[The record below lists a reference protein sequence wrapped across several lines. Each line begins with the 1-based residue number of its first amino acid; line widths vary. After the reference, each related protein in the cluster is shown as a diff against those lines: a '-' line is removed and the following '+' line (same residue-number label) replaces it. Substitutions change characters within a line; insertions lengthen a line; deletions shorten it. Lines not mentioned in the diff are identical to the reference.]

1 MRGTHRRKFADGA
14 RRLGWTALAGC
25 LVLTALAAPAEAAKP
40 AKPSGA
46 GKTAKGKPPAPATVT
61 GEVRAKA
68 IDTLVTHYLEMYGE
82 HLKRP
87 DWMARAMAVI
97 GLAEID
103 DPRITAR
110 LIEVLDGDKLP
121 LVRVYAW
128 EALQARL
135 PSLTPDQQ
143 AHWLKTG
150 KTLLRQN
157 HLRGDLRVGLVRAM
171 AREGPTDENRKL
183 FATLFQHTNSVDASD
198 IRTLDVMRDTLARW
212 RDPAL
217 VKALIASMAD
227 LDCIFRAEYVLQG
240 LPWAPKEKAVSF
252 FSEGSDALCE
262 KTQALWVRA
271 LAEAGPKALEPK
283 PAPRY
288 KGPSPVIPAP
298 EKIADP
304 AAKRWRQDL
313 ELVRFKLDHLDVAML
328 VDSTGS
334 MKPVIRWIQR
344 DVTKLM
350 QAFHLIS
357 NEPRL
362 AIVFYRDHGDVYVT
376 RVYPFTGQAEALERA
391 IQGVTA
397 DGGGDEPEAVREAM
411 AAALGQQKWSG
422 GEFARRIVVLVGD
435 APPHP
440 ETMDDVR
447 RLVTTAAGQDFRF
460 FCLKV
465 RDKYTAGDLEEFDR
479 IARWGNGLAFWTE
492 FEDEAVGDFSM
503 RSKKDRAMINGIDA
517 AQRPEAI
524 CGVADPETADPY
536 RQLVRAI
543 IRTAVPDAYER
554 KTKPFVDTLLEY
566 LETPVP
572 EERKQVYSGGKLAP
586 PKPPG
591 RGKGKG
597 RGRGGRGGGGPQG

>member
-1 MRGTHRRKFADGA
+1 MRRA
-14 RRLGWTALAGC
+14 RRGWIVVGALVLGCTVLAG
-25 LVLTALAAPAEAAKP
+25 VAPSAEGAGAAKAAGGAKP
-40 AKPSGA
+40 AAP
-46 GKTAKGKPPAPATVT
+46 PEPAPGMSA
-61 GEVRAKA
+61 GDLRAKA

-82 HLKRP
+82 HLQRP

-103 DPRITAR
+103 DPRITEK
-110 LIEVLDGDKLP
+110 LVQVLDGDKLP

-128 EALQARL
+128 EALHARL
-135 PSLTPDQQ
+135 TSLTNDQQ
-143 AHWLKTG
+143 EHWLKTG

-171 AREGPTDENRKL
+171 AHEGPTDENRQL
-183 FATLFQHTNSVDASD
+183 FGGLFQHTNAMDASD
-198 IRTLDVMRDTLARW
+198 IRTLDAMRDALARW

-217 VKALIASMAD
+217 IKALIASMAD
-227 LDCIFRAEYVLQG
+227 LDCVFRAEYVLQG
-240 LPWAPKEKAVSF
+240 LPWAPKEKAASF
-252 FSEGSDALCE
+252 FSEGSTALCE
-262 KTQALWVRA
+262 KTQELWARA
-271 LAEAGPKALEPK
+271 LVEAGPKALEK
-283 PAPRY
+283 QGAPRH
-288 KGPSPVIPAP
+288 KGPSPVILAP
-298 EKIADP
+298 EKITDP
-304 AAKRWRQDL
+304 GDKKWRQDL

-350 QAFHLIS
+350 QAFYLIS

-362 AIVFYRDHGDVYVT
+362 GIVFYRDQGDLYVT
-376 RVYPFTGQAEALERA
+376 KIYPFTGQAEALSQA
-391 IQGVTA
+391 IQNVTA

-411 AAALGQQKWSG
+411 VAALAQQKWSG
-422 GEFARRIVVLVGD
+422 GEYARRIVVLVGD

-465 RDKYTAGDLEEFDR
+465 RDKYTAGDLEEFDQ
-479 IARWGNGLAFWTE
+479 IARWGNGQSFWTE
-492 FEDEAVGDFSM
+492 FEDEAIGEFST
-503 RSKKDRAMINGIDA
+503 RSRSAREMINAVDA
-517 AQRPEAI
+517 EDRPEALT
-524 CGVADPETADPY
+524 GVADPSAADPY
-536 RQLVRAI
+536 RQLVRNI
-543 IRTAVPDAYER
+543 IRTAVPEAYER

-572 EERKQVYSGGKLAP
+572 EKRKQVYSGGKLSP

-597 RGRGGRGGGGPQG
+597 RGRGGGGGGGPQG

>member
-1 MRGTHRRKFADGA
+1 MHQEPIARGTRL
-14 RRLGWTALAGC
+14 LGWAVLAGC
-25 LVLTALAAPAEAAKP
+25 LALAALAPPDETAKAAKDT
-40 AKPSGA
+40 GN
-46 GKTAKGKPPAPATVT
+46 KPPVRGAVT
-61 GEVRAKA
+61 GEIRAKA
-68 IDTLVTHYLEMYGE
+68 IDSLVAHYLEMYGE
-82 HLKRP
+82 HLTRP

-110 LIEVLDGDKLP
+110 LIEVLDSDKLP

-135 PSLTPDQQ
+135 PSLTPDQR
-143 AHWLKTG
+143 AHWLETG

-171 AREGPTDENRKL
+171 AHEGPTDENRQL
-183 FATLFQHTNSVDASD
+183 FAMLFQHTNSLDASD
-198 IRTLDVMRDTLARW
+198 IRTLNAMRQTLAKW
-212 RDPAL
+212 RDPDL
-217 VKALIASMAD
+217 IKALIVSMAD
-227 LDCIFRAEYVLQG
+227 LDCVFRAEYVLQG

-252 FSEGSDALCE
+252 FAKGSDALCK
-262 KTQALWVRA
+262 KTQELWAQA
-271 LAEAGPKALEPK
+271 LAKANPKGLKPL

-288 KGPSPVIPAP
+288 NGPSPVIPAP
-298 EKIADP
+298 KKIADP
-304 AAKRWRQDL
+304 ADPRWRRDL

-350 QAFHLIS
+350 QAFYLIS

-362 AIVFYRDHGDVYVT
+362 AIIFYRDQGDWYVT
-376 RVYPFTGQAEALERA
+376 RVYPFTGQAKALERA
-391 IQGVTA
+391 IQSVTA

-411 AAALGQQKWSG
+411 VAALGQQKWTS

-440 ETMDDVR
+440 ETMGDVR
-447 RLVTTAAGQDFRF
+447 RLVTTAAGKDFRF

-465 RDKYTAGDLEEFDR
+465 RGKYTAGDLKEFDQ
-479 IARWGNGLAFWTE
+479 IARWGNGQSFWTD

-503 RSKKDRAMINGIDA
+503 HSKKDRAMINSIDA
-517 AQRPEAI
+517 AHRPEAL

-543 IRTAVPDAYER
+543 VRTAVPAPYER

-572 EERKQVYSGGKLAP
+572 EERKQIYSGGKLAP
-586 PKPPG
+586 PKPPSHH
-591 RGKGKG
+591 GKGKG
-597 RGRGGRGGGGPQG
+597 KGRGGRGGGPQG